1 MFLDEIF
8 GNSGR
13 WCLINKYTV
22 FMVDCMMGKI
32 QVGFVVCGGDV
43 TYFVM
48 LPNVSKQS
56 IHSCHVI
63 CQALKLVIDVQISK
77 YLQ

>member
-1 MFLDEIF
+1 M
-8 GNSGR
+8 
-13 WCLINKYTV
+13 V
-22 FMVDCMMGKI
+22 FVSEYKV
-32 QVGFVVCGGDV
+32 QVGFVVCDGDV

-63 CQALKLVIDVQISK
+63 CQALKLVIDVQIN
-77 YLQ
+77 